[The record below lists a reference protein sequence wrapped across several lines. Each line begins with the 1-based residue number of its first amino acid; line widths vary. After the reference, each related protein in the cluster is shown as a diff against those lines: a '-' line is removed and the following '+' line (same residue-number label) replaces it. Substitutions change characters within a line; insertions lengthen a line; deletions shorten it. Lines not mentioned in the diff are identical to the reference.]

1 MSVQVEIVIV
11 IGILYL
17 SDCLLLLYF
26 NEAVVER
33 VLSEFRARLPSDNMS
48 VRGRLPYLLNPLM
61 PGRLAF
67 VARWDTDID
76 AHDASGAEP
85 WISRIAPAIRAID
98 KLVPYASVTSSVILI
113 GLPIA
118 LLRLDVHQLLP
129 IIMVVYL
136 SIAVLLARVW
146 TVRADMGLTRARFT
160 VLAFQCV
167 ACPPYAANLMRRI
180 ALGIPVSS
188 DVLSI
193 ATSLP
198 QQNGRLMTDDLS
210 IPLRA
215 RMAMYSA
222 DSAEHAKVAACLAR
236 VERAQNQPDNS
247 LLHDVPLVEM
257 PTQTPTVAD
266 DGHAQDDSL

>member
-1 MSVQVEIVIV
+1 
-11 IGILYL
+11 
-17 SDCLLLLYF
+17 
-26 NEAVVER
+26 
-33 VLSEFRARLPSDNMS
+33 
-48 VRGRLPYLLNPLM
+48 M

-67 VARWDTDID
+67 VARWDADIG
-76 AHDASGAEP
+76 AHDAGAEP

-129 IIMVVYL
+129 IIIVAYL
-136 SIAVLLARVW
+136 SIAVLLVRVW

-180 ALGIPVSS
+180 ALGVPVSG

-193 ATSLP
+193 AASLP
-198 QQNGRLMTDDLS
+198 QQNGRLMTDDLA

-215 RMAMYSA
+215 RMAMYST

-236 VERAQNQPDNS
+236 VERAQDQPDNTS
-247 LLHDVPLVEM
+247 LHDVPVVEM
-257 PTQTPTVAD
+257 PTQTPTIAG